1 MSNSIVFLVPSALT
15 IGVLESQVLDFA
27 IHIARN
33 NEQEIKVVLYG
44 NEIQVD
50 QSKFPQNLELHFLN
64 KTISV
69 SEIKE
74 SKVYLRTVDAFLKY
88 YLRLK
93 IQKNWI
99 LYDFR
104 ALLFVES
111 FYRRKNYLV
120 ASLIFISEFFAYCLS
135 DQICCVSRNL
145 EAYLLRIFFF
155 ERRIYVFPC
164 LVAIGRRK
172 TLVSRTPDRRDF
184 KFVYVGSISRW
195 QNFEKAVDLFKGY
208 SRNESCDLT
217 VITKDTAEALR
228 ILTRKGVAGKVLC
241 LSHGE
246 VLNELRYSDFGFLL
260 RNKDLLNH
268 VASPIKFLE
277 YLACGV
283 IPIMNSGIGDY
294 SQEAVFNN
302 IAVVLGENEKLAA
315 GRLSKLINDPS
326 YVKRVKDYYERRYNY
341 SDNISKHPL
350 VVSV

>member
-1 MSNSIVFLVPSALT
+1 LVPSALA

-27 IHIARN
+27 IHMARN
-33 NEQEIKVVLYG
+33 NEQQIKVVLYG

-50 QSKFPQNLELHFLN
+50 QSKFPKNLELHFLH

-69 SEIKE
+69 NEIKE

-120 ASLIFISEFFAYCLS
+120 ASVIFISELLAYCLS

-145 EAYLLRIFFF
+145 ETYLFRIFFLK
-155 ERRIYVFPC
+155 RKIYVFPC
-164 LVAIGRRK
+164 LVAIDRRK
-172 TLVSRTPDRRDF
+172 TLVSRTPDQRHF
-184 KFVYVGSISRW
+184 KFVYVGSISKW
-195 QNFEKAVDLFKGY
+195 QNFEKAVDMFKRY

-228 ILTRKGVAGKVLC
+228 ILTGKGVVGKVLS
-241 LSHGE
+241 LNHGE
-246 VLNELRYSDFGFLL
+246 VLNEIRYSDFGFLL
-260 RNKDLLNH
+260 RSKNLLNH

-283 IPIMNSGIGDY
+283 IPIMNAGIGDY

-302 IAVVLGENEKLAA
+302 IAVVLDENEELAA
-315 GRLSKLINDPS
+315 GKLSELINDPF
-326 YVKRVKDYYERRYNY
+326 YVERVEDYYERKYNY

-350 VVSV
+350 VFSV